1 MQCRCQDHEA
11 QTLLLLVV
19 PCMRGTVRSS
29 PFLSDRLLLALLLEA
44 L

>member
-1 MQCRCQDHEA
+1 MQCRWQDHQA
-11 QTLLLLVV
+11 RTLLLLVA

-29 PFLSDRLLLALLLEA
+29 PLLSDRLLLALLLEA